1 MTRYFV
7 AHAKVRSAT
16 TLAPIAIQTQT
27 GMAIPQPPIPL
38 TDRSYWHFVLNC
50 STVFGSCCD

>member
-1 MTRYFV
+1 MKRYFV

-16 TLAPIAIQTQT
+16 TLAPIAIQAQT
-27 GMAIPQPPIPL
+27 DMAIPQPPIPL

-50 STVFGSCCD
+50 STDS